1 VCVCYCGWVVI
12 GAVVIRYKLPIL
24 RAQHTDKQTTLC
36 VTHVGMGRIH
46 TPHVGNV
53 APQKTEKKPC
63 YYMFIGVISRSRI
76 SFKGAF
82 AEQKPALLNPQIPI
96 LQRLAIG
103 NQRQL

>member
-1 VCVCYCGWVVI
+1 VCVCYCGWVVT

-53 APQKTEKKPC
+53 APKKQKK
-63 YYMFIGVISRSRI
+63 S
-76 SFKGAF
+76 
-82 AEQKPALLNPQIPI
+82 
-96 LQRLAIG
+96 LAIICSLELSPD
-103 NQRQL
+103 QEFPLRVQTKMH

>member
-1 VCVCYCGWVVI
+1 MCVCYCGWVVI

-53 APQKTEKKPC
+53 APKKQKKL
-63 YYMFIGVISRSRI
+63 YVHWSY
-76 SFKGAF
+76 
-82 AEQKPALLNPQIPI
+82 LQIKNF
-96 LQRLAIG
+96 L
-103 NQRQL
+103 